1 MTACFCQ
8 HSNLSS
14 CYCRKWLIEADD
26 TFEMLHYETGVKD
39 KMVCIIE
46 NDTGKA
52 FIAGSNILSHVI
64 NSVQFTEK
72 GT

>member
-1 MTACFCQ
+1 
-8 HSNLSS
+8 
-14 CYCRKWLIEADD
+14 
-26 TFEMLHYETGVKD
+26 MLHYETGVKE

-72 GT
+72 ST